1 MPPESRL
8 FGSLGRGGGGV
19 RDCVSPLQQDSSLT
33 SFDPHGGLRLKG
45 PPFGPLPAG
54 CWSIRWTCRTSASQ
68 LSGQSVCCDR
78 SGPLTG
84 CPVSDPLALS
94 PWMESPQGKYENP
107 RSHPYLLT
115 RPGSQG
121 LALPGRPHQ
130 RRVQGELGPPE
141 PHGDPTPGCG
151 TVGVTWKDSPP
162 YFSLIWVRVTD
173 KSQMTPAL
181 QLEDGSRQGEQG

>member
-1 MPPESRL
+1 MTWGWPCPQRAGFS
-8 FGSLGRGGGGV
+8 GSLGRGGGRV

-115 RPGSQG
+115 KAWQSGPG
-121 LALPGRPHQ
+121 
-130 RRVQGELGPPE
+130 
-141 PHGDPTPGCG
+141 TPRQTSSEKGSG
-151 TVGVTWKDSPP
+151 GVGATRATWRSHTW
-162 YFSLIWVRVTD
+162 L
-173 KSQMTPAL
+173 
-181 QLEDGSRQGEQG
+181 